1 MRKTLLLFI
10 LLTGYLLNG
19 MAQRV
24 WVEPSNAT
32 INDEITIYFDKET
45 SSFWTD
51 GEARIYMHAGVNT
64 NAGHWQNVNDAFSN
78 LNDSQE
84 MTAHEGAK
92 VWKKTITP
100 KEYFSLSEG
109 TTVYSIDLKFRNQ
122 YGGGGNNETG
132 NFEISLTEAHVNH
145 SGKEIT
151 SFSIN
156 GDAAQIS
163 GDQIALQIDAGT
175 DITSLSPV
183 IVVSE
188 HASVSPASGVAQDF
202 SSPVQYT
209 VTAEDGNQQVYTVTI
224 SQLSIAKDITR
235 FTVDGIDATIGENII
250 NLELPYNTSVDI
262 SQVTPTIEISPKA
275 SISPLSGVARDFTN
289 PQTYTLTAENNSTK
303 DYTVSITIA
312 DPPVVVTSPENPSAD
327 QQVSITFNAKGTA
340 LENASKVYLHYGVS
354 TTSGEKEWIGNWG
367 EDDNV
372 GIMTQG
378 SSANQWTFSFT
389 PTSDFASL
397 LPGEEVTGLEFLF
410 RSADGTLKEDNS
422 GSNYSLS
429 LQAASIPDWIEI
441 SPALPKI
448 SDEITITF
456 RPSIAP
462 GKKLQAASSIYMHSW
477 AVTSGP
483 GKTTAD
489 YVGQAQWGDNTKGQ
503 LTEISSGVWQITLT
517 PSTYFGI
524 SDQNENLFRIGL
536 LFRNQDGSV
545 VQKNEEDKDYYLET
559 DPEFYISIVHPN
571 DQEKTVETETSFEI
585 NFTTSESASVEVF
598 ADNQSIHTASSV
610 TTNSVNHS
618 FTTAG
623 SHTILIRANNGST
636 IKEKTIA
643 MEAYSSVT
651 VEDLPSWVKTG
662 QKGIIYHK
670 NIDGLADDD
679 TKATL
684 ILHTPT
690 SITYKDGYG
699 NVYGSQSVPAKSVV
713 HVLGDFNNWSA
724 SENSKMKKTTDG
736 NYWWITLEGLTAG
749 QEYIFQYLIDGYL
762 QLADPYTEKVSD
774 PDDQY
779 ISSSTYPGLIS
790 YPSGN
795 ASDRASVLQ
804 TEQSDYQ
811 WQVSNFTVPSHNDLN
826 VYELHIRDFTTEGNY
841 KAAAEKL
848 DYLKDMGINCIHLMP
863 VSEFE
868 GNDSWGYN
876 PNFYFA
882 PDKAYG
888 TKNDLKSFI
897 DQAHEKGIAVI
908 NDMVLN
914 HSFYSSPLAK
924 MYWNSTDNRPA
935 VHNPWYNENHNFQNP
950 GAHWGADFNHTSE
963 HTQNLVDSILNFW
976 IDEYH
981 FDGFRFD
988 FTKGFSNTSYP
999 EDSWGSTYD
1008 AQRIGI
1014 LKRMVGSMRSKHP
1027 GTIAVFEHLADASED
1042 SELANEGILMW
1053 GGKGISEKYEE
1064 LAMGW
1069 SGNIDLSQAYYRN
1082 ISYQYANLMSY
1093 MESHDEE
1100 RLAFK
1105 AMKYGRDINAGSF
1118 DKYQEPT
1125 DDQLQ
1130 IIVPRL
1136 KAAAAFNL
1144 LLPGARMVWQFGE
1157 LGYDYSIDYNGRTG
1171 KKPVRWDYFENA
1183 HRKGLYEFYA
1193 DLFHLRNTYNLY
1205 NNDQTQDFDIS
1216 GAMKRITLNGKT
1228 KSDEGFQ
1235 LIVIGNF
1242 GESDGNIT
1250 PHFGSTGTWY
1260 NFEDGS
1266 NINVSSTSQQYYLKR
1281 GEYKILCSRQL
1292 SRANFHQ
1299 PSIESVQA
1307 ISVDENSSLT
1317 FLPEWFTVKDDDND
1331 PAAVYTFTY
1340 LGGDNYT
1347 VSNSTLTPAPYFFG
1361 DLQVKAQVSDGK
1373 YTSEEFSFT
1382 LSVNPIQH
1390 PLTITAQDASMTY
1403 GNPLPDFTV
1412 TYEGFVHDHTS
1423 DDLEGTLSFNVEGDD
1438 IVPSGLSSTH
1448 YDITYVP
1455 GKLTVNKA
1463 TPTVSTW
1470 PTASTIT
1477 YGQTLSE
1484 SILTGGT
1491 ANVDGSFAFANP
1503 SATPDAGTQAVEIIF
1518 TPTDDSNY
1526 NTVSGNIN
1534 ITVDKADATV
1544 SAWPTAGAITYGQ
1557 TLSESILTGGTANVD
1572 GSFAFANPSATP
1584 DAGTQAVEIIFTP
1597 TDDSNYNTVSGN
1609 INITV
1614 DKADATVSAW
1624 PTAGAIT
1631 YGQAL
1636 SESILTGGTAN
1647 VDGSFAFENPSAT
1660 PNAGTQ
1666 SVEVTFTPTDNSNYN
1681 TASGNI
1687 NITVDKANV
1696 TVSVWPT
1703 AGTITYGQTL
1713 SESILTGGT
1722 ASVDGSFAFAN
1733 PSATPN
1739 AGTQSVEIIFTPTDN
1754 SNYNTASGNINITV
1768 DKADVIVSTWS
1779 EAGTITYGQA
1789 LSESI
1794 LTGGTANV
1802 DGSFAFA
1809 NPSSTLNAGTQ
1820 SVEII
1825 FTPTDASNYNTQS
1838 GNINIIVDK
1847 ADVTVSV
1854 WPMAGTITYGQ
1865 TLSESILTGGTAH
1878 VDGSFAF
1885 ANPSATPNAGTQTVE
1900 VIFTPTDNSNY
1911 NTVSGNINITVDK
1924 ADVTVSAWPT
1934 AGAIT
1939 YGQTLSESI
1948 LTGGTANVDGS
1959 FAFANPSATP
1969 NAGTQ
1974 SVEIIFT
1981 PTDNSNYNT
1990 VSGNIN
1996 IIIDK
2001 ADVTVSAWPAA
2012 STITYEQALSESI
2025 LTGGTANVDGSF
2037 AFANPS
2043 ATPNAGTQTVEVIF
2057 TPTDNSNYNTVS
2069 GNINIT
2075 VDKADV
2081 TVSAWPAAGTI
2092 TYGQALSESTLTG
2105 GTANVDG
2112 SFAFAHPSATPN
2124 AGTQTVEVIFTP
2136 TDNSNYNTVSGNINI
2151 TVDKADVTVSAW
2163 PTAGAIT
2170 YGQALSESTLTGGTA
2185 NVDGSFAFAN
2195 PSATPN
2201 AGTQTVEV
2209 IFTPTDNS
2217 NYNTVSGNINITVD
2231 KADVTVS
2238 AWPTAGAITYGQ
2250 ALSESTLTGGTAN
2263 VDGSFA
2269 FANPSA
2275 TPNAGTQSVEII
2287 FTPTDNSNYNTV
2299 SGNININVDKADATV
2314 SAWPAAS
2321 TITYGQA
2328 LSESILTGG
2337 TANVDGS
2344 FAFANPSATPNA
2356 GTQSVEVIF
2365 TPTDNSNYNTV
2376 SGNINITVDKADV
2389 TVNVWPTAGT
2399 ITYGQALSESIL
2411 MGGTASVDGSFAFAN
2426 PSATPNAGTQAVEI
2440 IFTPTDAS
2448 NYNAVSGNI
2457 NITVDKANVTVSVWP
2472 TAGTITYGQ
2481 ALSESILTGGTAN
2494 VDGNFAFA
2502 NPSAT
2507 PNAGTQSVEI
2517 IFTPTDDSNYNTVS
2531 GNINITVDKADVTVS
2546 VWPTAGAITYRQALS
2561 ESTLTG
2567 GTASV
2572 DGSFAFANPSATPNA
2587 GTQEVEV
2594 IFTPTDNSNYN
2605 TVSGNINITV
2615 DKADATVSAWPLAST
2630 IAYGQ
2635 TLSESILT
2643 GGTANVDGSFAFA
2656 NPSST
2661 PNAGTQSMEVIFT
2674 PTDNSNYNTVSGNI
2688 NITVDKADVTVS
2700 AWPTAGAITYGQA
2713 LSESILMGGT
2723 ASVDGSFAFAN
2734 PSATPNAGTQ
2744 SVEIIFTPT
2753 DASNYNTVSGN
2764 INITVDK
2771 ANVTVSVWP
2780 TAGTITYGQALS
2792 ESILTGGTANVDGS
2806 FAFANP
2812 SATPDAGI
2820 QSVEVIFTPS
2830 DADNY
2835 NSVRGNISISVTK
2848 ESTVVTNW
2856 PTASAISY
2864 GQSLSEST
2872 LSGGTAN
2879 VDGSFAFAN
2888 PSATPDAGTQSVEVI
2903 FTPSDTDNYNTVS
2916 ETIGI
2921 SVSKATPT
2929 VSVWPIADAITY
2941 GQTLSESTL
2950 SGGTANVDGSFAFA
2964 NPSATPDAGAQS
2976 VEVIFT
2982 PNNSDNYNSVSKLI
2996 SISIDKA
3003 DQNIVWDQDLSS
3015 LMIDDQVQL
3024 TAIAETALPVSYSIS
3039 DEDIALIEGDLLTIL
3054 EAGELT
3060 ITATQEGNQNYN
3072 PVEVSRIITIEVV
3085 TGIDDGINKSIELKA
3100 YPNPVQR
3107 KVTIDGLQRGDK
3119 IALYNQLGKMILTK
3133 DVQNNKE
3140 VFDLSDCKPGM
3151 YLFKV
3156 VGGKSIRILKI

>member
-1307 ISVDENSSLT
+1307 ISLDENSSLT

-1331 PAAVYTFTY
+1331 PAAAYTFTY

-1361 DLQVKAQVSDGK
+1361 GLQVKAQVSDGK

-1382 LSVNPIQH
+1382 ITVNPIQH

-1403 GNPLPDFTV
+1403 GDPLPDFTV

-1557 TLSESILTGGTANVD
+1557 ALSESTLTGGTANVD
-1572 GSFAFANPSATP
+1572 GSFAFANPSSTP
-1584 DAGTQAVEIIFTP
+1584 DAGTQSVEIIFTPTDNSNYNAASGNINIIVDKATPTVSVWPAASTISYGQALSEATLTGGTANVDGNFAFANPSATPNAGTQSVEIIFTPNDNSNHNTVSGNINITVDKANVTVSVWPTAGTITYGQALSESILTGGTANVDGNFAFANPSATPNAGTQSVEIIFTP

-1614 DKADATVSAW
+1614 DKADVTVSVW

-1631 YGQAL
+1631 YRQAL
-1636 SESILTGGTAN
+1636 SESTLTGGTAS
-1647 VDGSFAFENPSAT
+1647 VDGSFAFANPSAT

-1666 SVEVTFTPTDNSNYN
+1666 EVEVIFTPTDNSNHN
-1681 TASGNI
+1681 TVSGNI

-1703 AGTITYGQTL
+1703 AGTITYG
-1713 SESILTGGT
+1713 
-1722 ASVDGSFAFAN
+1722 
-1733 PSATPN
+1733 
-1739 AGTQSVEIIFTPTDN
+1739 
-1754 SNYNTASGNINITV
+1754 
-1768 DKADVIVSTWS
+1768 
-1779 EAGTITYGQA
+1779 
-1789 LSESI
+1789 
-1794 LTGGTANV
+1794 
-1802 DGSFAFA
+1802 
-1809 NPSSTLNAGTQ
+1809 
-1820 SVEII
+1820 
-1825 FTPTDASNYNTQS
+1825 
-1838 GNINIIVDK
+1838 
-1847 ADVTVSV
+1847 
-1854 WPMAGTITYGQ
+1854 
-1865 TLSESILTGGTAH
+1865 
-1878 VDGSFAF
+1878 
-1885 ANPSATPNAGTQTVE
+1885 
-1900 VIFTPTDNSNY
+1900 
-1911 NTVSGNINITVDK
+1911 
-1924 ADVTVSAWPT
+1924 
-1934 AGAIT
+1934 
-1939 YGQTLSESI
+1939 
-1948 LTGGTANVDGS
+1948 
-1959 FAFANPSATP
+1959 
-1969 NAGTQ
+1969 
-1974 SVEIIFT
+1974 
-1981 PTDNSNYNT
+1981 
-1990 VSGNIN
+1990 
-1996 IIIDK
+1996 
-2001 ADVTVSAWPAA
+2001 
-2012 STITYEQALSESI
+2012 QALSESI

-2043 ATPNAGTQTVEVIF
+2043 ATPNAGTQEVEVIF

-2081 TVSAWPAAGTI
+2081 TVNVWPTAGTI
-2092 TYGQALSESTLTG
+2092 TYEQALSESILTG

-2201 AGTQTVEV
+2201 AGTQ
-2209 IFTPTDNS
+2209 
-2217 NYNTVSGNINITVD
+2217 
-2231 KADVTVS
+2231 
-2238 AWPTAGAITYGQ
+2238 
-2250 ALSESTLTGGTAN
+2250 
-2263 VDGSFA
+2263 
-2269 FANPSA
+2269 
-2275 TPNAGTQSVEII
+2275 SVEII
-2287 FTPTDNSNYNTV
+2287 FTPNDNSNHNT
-2299 SGNININVDKADATV
+2299 
-2314 SAWPAAS
+2314 
-2321 TITYGQA
+2321 
-2328 LSESILTGG
+2328 
-2337 TANVDGS
+2337 
-2344 FAFANPSATPNA
+2344 
-2356 GTQSVEVIF
+2356 
-2365 TPTDNSNYNTV
+2365 
-2376 SGNINITVDKADV
+2376 
-2389 TVNVWPTAGT
+2389 
-2399 ITYGQALSESIL
+2399 
-2411 MGGTASVDGSFAFAN
+2411 
-2426 PSATPNAGTQAVEI
+2426 
-2440 IFTPTDAS
+2440 
-2448 NYNAVSGNI
+2448 VSGNI

-2472 TAGTITYGQ
+2472 TAGTITYGQALSESILTGGTANVDGNFAFANPSATPNAGTQSVEIIFTPTDDSNYNTVSGNINITVDKADVTVSVWPTAGAITYRQ

-2929 VSVWPIADAITY
+2929 VIVWPIADAITY

-3119 IALYNQLGKMILTK
+3119 IALYNQLGKMILIK